1 MVTDK
6 ILIGFHVLDDRK
18 LSRFYGGE
26 RKEGKLI
33 LKVWKFMYFDFTE
46 RKVRNI
52 SLSDLVN
59 SDIYLAGLNID
70 YNSIPDNAEFI
81 RLNIYGEDK
90 ESANNGNKTEYP
102 LILDGKVIKYK
113 GDRSHLACM
122 LFRFIGSELDLV
134 IDLTRKAFGLG
145 IGFDN
150 LYYLD
155 RFSFLNTNYSNYES
169 YRCFNVS
176 IKELDTSRTFE
187 AKQGVYYKL
196 FNGTNLVFIS
206 DNLDKVVVLESDAD
220 NIRINR
226 VHFGHSNYG
235 VKIVI
240 PPSVKSIELEGY
252 QRKDGLILYV
262 KRDRL
267 RDLFLDY
274 YLSVRSRDR
283 YKFNSEY
290 HSELFRFT
298 SRQEFGSKSD
308 EEIVSELN
316 KVFNINLAL
325 Y

>member
-6 ILIGFHVLDDRK
+6 LLIGFHVLDDRK

-187 AKQGVYYKL
+187 AKQGFYKL
-196 FNGTNLVFIS
+196 FKGTNLVFIS

-226 VHFGHSNYG
+226 TFFGHSNYG

-240 PPSVKSIELEGY
+240 PPSVKSIEFDWY
-252 QRKDGLILYV
+252 TCKDGLSLYV

-274 YLSVRSRDR
+274 YFFVKSRDR
-283 YKFNSEY
+283 FRFNSEY
-290 HSELFRFT
+290 YTQLFRFT
-298 SRQEFGSKSD
+298 NKQEFRDKSD
-308 EEIVSELN
+308 EEIVAELN
-316 KVFNINLAL
+316 KVFNISLAL

>member
-1 MVTDK
+1 MSY
-6 ILIGFHVLDDRK
+6 LI
-18 LSRFYGGE
+18 
-26 RKEGKLI
+26 
-33 LKVWKFMYFDFTE
+33 
-46 RKVRNI
+46 
-52 SLSDLVN
+52 
-59 SDIYLAGLNID
+59 
-70 YNSIPDNAEFI
+70 
-81 RLNIYGEDK
+81 
-90 ESANNGNKTEYP
+90 
-102 LILDGKVIKYK
+102 
-113 GDRSHLACM
+113 
-122 LFRFIGSELDLV
+122 FRFIGSELDLV

-155 RFSFLNTNYSNYES
+155 RFSFLNTNYSNSET

-187 AKQGVYYKL
+187 AKQGFYKL
-196 FNGTNLVFIS
+196 FKGTNLVFIS

-226 VHFGHSNYG
+226 ISFRHSNYG

-240 PPSVKSIELEGY
+240 PPSVKSIELDGY
-252 QRKDGLILYV
+252 TCKDELSLYV

-274 YLSVRSRDR
+274 YFLVRTRDR

-298 SRQEFGSKSD
+298 NKQEFSNKSD

>member
-1 MVTDK
+1 
-6 ILIGFHVLDDRK
+6 
-18 LSRFYGGE
+18 
-26 RKEGKLI
+26 
-33 LKVWKFMYFDFTE
+33 
-46 RKVRNI
+46 
-52 SLSDLVN
+52 
-59 SDIYLAGLNID
+59 
-70 YNSIPDNAEFI
+70 
-81 RLNIYGEDK
+81 
-90 ESANNGNKTEYP
+90 
-102 LILDGKVIKYK
+102 
-113 GDRSHLACM
+113 M

-150 LYYLD
+150 LYYLS
-155 RFSFLNTNYSNYES
+155 RFSFLNGYYSNFES
-169 YRCFNVS
+169 YSCYTVN

-196 FNGTNLVFIS
+196 FNGTNLVIIS

-226 VHFGHSNYG
+226 TFFGHSNHG

-240 PPSVKSIELEGY
+240 PPSVKSIEFDWY
-252 QRKDGLILYV
+252 SCKDELSLYA

-274 YLSVRSRDR
+274 YFLVRTRYK

-290 HSELFRFT
+290 HSEIFRFT
-298 SRQEFGSKSD
+298 SAQEFGSKSD
-308 EEIVSELN
+308 EEIVAELN

>member
-1 MVTDK
+1 MITDK
-6 ILIGFHVLDDRK
+6 LLIGFHVLDDRK

-33 LKVWKFMYFDFTE
+33 LKVWKFMYFDFTK

-169 YRCFNVS
+169 YRCFNVN

-187 AKQGVYYKL
+187 AKQGFYKL
-196 FNGTNLVFIS
+196 FKGTNLVFIS

-226 VHFGHSNYG
+226 VLFRHYNYG

-274 YLSVRSRDR
+274 YFFVKSRDR
-283 YKFNSEY
+283 FRFNSEY
-290 HSELFRFT
+290 YTQLFRFT
-298 SRQEFGSKSD
+298 NKQEFSDKSD
-308 EEIVSELN
+308 EEIVAELN

>member
-1 MVTDK
+1 MITDK
-6 ILIGFHVLDDRK
+6 ILVGFHVLDDRK

-113 GDRSHLACM
+113 GDRSHLACI

-145 IGFDN
+145 LGFSD

-155 RFSFLNTNYSNYES
+155 RFSFLNGYYSNSETYICS
-169 YRCFNVS
+169 TVN

-187 AKQGVYYKL
+187 AKQGVYRL
-196 FNGTNLVFIS
+196 FKGINLVFMS
-206 DNLDKVVVLESDAD
+206 NNLDKVVVLESDAD
-220 NIRINR
+220 NIKINRIN
-226 VHFGHSNYG
+226 FGHSNYG

-240 PPSVKSIELEGY
+240 PPSVKSIEFEGY
-252 QRKDGLILYV
+252 QCEDGLNLYV
-262 KRDRL
+262 KRDKL

-274 YLSVRSRDR
+274 YFFVRSRDR
-283 YKFNSEY
+283 YRFSSEY
-290 HSELFRFT
+290 HAELFRFT
-298 SRQEFGSKSD
+298 SSQEFGSKSD
-308 EEIVSELN
+308 EEIAKELN
-316 KVFNINLAL
+316 RVFNINLAL

>member
-6 ILIGFHVLDDRK
+6 ILVGFHVLDDRK

-59 SDIYLAGLNID
+59 SDIYLDGLNID

-81 RLNIYGEDK
+81 RLNIYGEDR

-113 GDRSHLACM
+113 GDKLSFACM
-122 LFRFIGSELDLV
+122 LFSFIGCELNLV
-134 IDLTRKAFGLG
+134 VDLTRKAFGLG
-145 IGFDN
+145 LGFDK

-155 RFSFLNTNYSNYES
+155 RFSFLNINYSNSET
-169 YRCFNVS
+169 YRCYTLS
-176 IKELDTSRTFE
+176 IKELDTSGAFE
-187 AKQGVYYKL
+187 AKQGVYRL
-196 FNGTNLVFIS
+196 FNGTNLVVIS
-206 DNLDKVVVLESDAD
+206 NSLDKVVVLESDAD
-220 NIRINR
+220 NIKINR

-240 PPSVKSIELEGY
+240 PPSVKSIEFDGY
-252 QRKDGLILYV
+252 RCKDELNLYV
-262 KRDRL
+262 KRDKL

-274 YLSVRSRDR
+274 YILVRSRDR
-283 YKFNSEY
+283 YRFNSEY

-308 EEIVSELN
+308 EEIVAELN

>member
-6 ILIGFHVLDDRK
+6 ILVGFHVLDDRK

-26 RKEGKLI
+26 RKDGKLI

-52 SLSDLVN
+52 SLSDLVD
-59 SDIYLAGLNID
+59 SDIHLAGLNID

-169 YRCFNVS
+169 YRCFNVN

-187 AKQGVYYKL
+187 AKQGFYKL
-196 FNGTNLVFIS
+196 FKGTNLVIIS

-226 VHFGHSNYG
+226 TFFGHSNYG

-240 PPSVKSIELEGY
+240 PPSVKSIEFDGY
-252 QRKDGLILYV
+252 RCKDELNLYV

-274 YLSVRSRDR
+274 YFFVKRRDR
-283 YKFNSEY
+283 FRFNSEY
-290 HSELFRFT
+290 YAQLFRFT
-298 SRQEFGSKSD
+298 NKQEFSDKSD
-308 EEIVSELN
+308 EEIVAELN

>member
-1 MVTDK
+1 M
-6 ILIGFHVLDDRK
+6 
-18 LSRFYGGE
+18 
-26 RKEGKLI
+26 
-33 LKVWKFMYFDFTE
+33 
-46 RKVRNI
+46 
-52 SLSDLVN
+52 
-59 SDIYLAGLNID
+59 
-70 YNSIPDNAEFI
+70 
-81 RLNIYGEDK
+81 
-90 ESANNGNKTEYP
+90 
-102 LILDGKVIKYK
+102 
-113 GDRSHLACM
+113 
-122 LFRFIGSELDLV
+122 
-134 IDLTRKAFGLG
+134 
-145 IGFDN
+145 
-150 LYYLD
+150 
-155 RFSFLNTNYSNYES
+155 NTNYSNYES

-187 AKQGVYYKL
+187 AKQGFYKL
-196 FNGTNLVFIS
+196 FKGTNLVFIS

-226 VHFGHSNYG
+226 VLFRHSNYG

-308 EEIVSELN
+308 EEIVAELN

>member
-6 ILIGFHVLDDRK
+6 LLIGFHVLDDRK

-33 LKVWKFMYFDFTE
+33 LKVWKFMYFNFTE
-46 RKVRNI
+46 RKIRNI

-113 GDRSHLACM
+113 GDRSHFACM

-187 AKQGVYYKL
+187 AKQGFYKL
-196 FNGTNLVFIS
+196 FKGTNLVFIS

-226 VHFGHSNYG
+226 VLFRHSNYG

-240 PPSVKSIELEGY
+240 PPSVKSIEFDWY
-252 QRKDGLILYV
+252 RCKDELSLYV

-274 YLSVRSRDR
+274 YFFVKSRDR
-283 YKFNSEY
+283 FRFDSEY
-290 HSELFRFT
+290 YAQLFRFT
-298 SRQEFGSKSD
+298 NKQEFSDKSD
-308 EEIVSELN
+308 EEIVEELN
-316 KVFNINLAL
+316 KVFNISLAL